1 MNQPMTEFDLLKV
14 AIDPDILATLGEN
27 IYNLQITLP
36 MNNEGLPLRY
46 VDAQKMLESGVL
58 EGELDIDIISGALVD
73 IDYSEGYAIVAGMPF
88 WERLEGEPIPYYDL
102 FKIYLHQRDT
112 QATRSFLNVQDK
124 TNVSITTVNHLAKAF
139 HWRVRAR
146 AYDIYKH
153 MELQNTKKKM
163 IDDLESDHS
172 KKAQTLIELAEDY
185 WPTEECETLMNPK
198 TALEMFQAGIKLK
211 RLSLGLHPDQP
222 FVGGGREEGRNVINI
237 GIQQGGTIT
246 NNSGNSSAGA
256 TPVKDLATVIA
267 ILKAAGALTDV
278 PEIIDADVEEV
289 V

>member
-1 MNQPMTEFDLLKV
+1 MTEFDLLKV
-14 AIDPDILATLGEN
+14 AIDPKILATLGEN

-36 MNNEGLPLRY
+36 MNNDGLPLRY

-58 EGELDIDIISGALVD
+58 EGDLDIDIISGALVD
-73 IDYSEGYAIVAGMPF
+73 VDFSEGYAIVQGMPF

-112 QATRSFLNVQDK
+112 EATRSFMHVQSK

-153 MELQNTKKKM
+153 VELQNIRKRM
-163 IDDLESDHS
+163 IEDLESSHV
-172 KKAQTLIELAEDY
+172 KKADSLIAIAEDY

-198 TALEMFQAGIKLK
+198 TALEYFQAGIKLK
-211 RLSLGLHPDQP
+211 RLSVGLHPEQP
-222 FVGGGREEGRNVINI
+222 FGSKEEGKSVINI

-246 NNSGNSSAGA
+246 NNSGSSSAGA

-267 ILKAAGALTDV
+267 ILKAAGALEDTIPDIV
-278 PEIIDADVEEV
+278 DADVEEV